1 MRTLSRTPMRR
12 YSGRSPYT
20 PMQDQL
26 RKFWYHW
33 CFIERSTDRADLAA
47 LRAATTP
54 QLGAGPGE
62 R

>member
-1 MRTLSRTPMRR
+1 MRR
-12 YSGRSPYT
+12 YTGRSPYT